1 MFKLR
6 KYHDDKVQSLTYE
19 KEGVSASVGIMDE
32 GEYEFGAVQ
41 KETTTVTSGQISL
54 KLPGDNEWKEYK
66 PFETFVVPEHTDFKL
81 KVDGIST
88 YLCFYG

>member
-1 MFKLR
+1 MYKLR

-19 KEGVSASVGIMDE
+19 KEGVAASVGIMDT

-41 KETTTVTSGQISL
+41 KETTTVTSGMIAL
-54 KLPGDNEWKEYK
+54 KLSGAAEWKEYK
-66 PFETFVVPEHTDFKL
+66 PFESFVVPAHTDFRI
-81 KVDGIST
+81 KVDKIST